1 MSWPSWSEDEIY
13 NVSSESCQNQ
23 GEQQESLTAIAT
35 PQARSPPSFPRPQH
49 LSYLNPTPATAYHK
63 RAATDNRS
71 KIAAEVFMKLQRIVS
86 FATLAIS
93 ILTLVLVLRRPAPLS
108 PAAAPAV
115 AAANAQSFQEKV
127 NQLAQPKP
135 AGQGESEVRINSGE
149 LSAALAQAAGV
160 LATPTPANAS
170 SSATSGTTSAGPAIE
185 FPGAVP
191 NVKDYQVSM
200 DGDLVRGQFL
210 TQIAGKDVYLTLA
223 GHLGA
228 KDGYATFD
236 ATEVKVGDLSVPASL
251 VNEVLQKKLA
261 EQRDQ
266 LKLPNNVKDLRVE
279 NGEMVFVE
287 K

>member
-1 MSWPSWSEDEIY
+1 
-13 NVSSESCQNQ
+13 V
-23 GEQQESLTAIAT
+23 
-35 PQARSPPSFPRPQH
+35 
-49 LSYLNPTPATAYHK
+49 
-63 RAATDNRS
+63 
-71 KIAAEVFMKLQRIVS
+71 KLQRIIGFV
-86 FATLAIS
+86 TLAIS
-93 ILTLVLVLRRPAPLS
+93 IVTLVLVLKRPAPLA
-108 PAAAPAV
+108 PVAAPAA

-127 NQLAQPKP
+127 NQLAQPKVP
-135 AGQGESEVRINSGE
+135 GEGESEVRMNSGE

-160 LATPTPANAS
+160 MPTATPAPANL
-170 SSATSGTTSAGPAIE
+170 SGNPPTNPSPANGAME

-191 NVKDYQVSM
+191 NIKDYQVSM
-200 DGDLVRGQFL
+200 DGDIVRGQFL

-223 GHLGA
+223 GHLGS

-266 LKLPNNVKDLRVE
+266 LKLPNNVKDIKVE
-279 NGEMVFVE
+279 NGELVFVE

>member
-1 MSWPSWSEDEIY
+1 
-13 NVSSESCQNQ
+13 V
-23 GEQQESLTAIAT
+23 
-35 PQARSPPSFPRPQH
+35 
-49 LSYLNPTPATAYHK
+49 
-63 RAATDNRS
+63 
-71 KIAAEVFMKLQRIVS
+71 KLQRIIS

-93 ILTLVLVLRRPAPLS
+93 ILTLVLVLRRPAPLA
-108 PAAAPAV
+108 PVAAPAA

-127 NQLAQPKP
+127 NRLAQPRVS
-135 AGQGESEVRINSGE
+135 GEGESEIRMNSGE
-149 LSAALAQAAGV
+149 LSAALAQAAG
-160 LATPTPANAS
+160 LMPSPAPANTSTSAPS
-170 SSATSGTTSAGPAIE
+170 SSSPASGAME

-191 NVKDYQVSM
+191 NIKDYQVSI
-200 DGDLVRGQFL
+200 DGDIVRGQFL

-223 GHLGA
+223 GHLGS

-266 LKLPNNVKDLRVE
+266 LKLPNNVKDLKVE
-279 NGEMVFVE
+279 NGELVFVE

>member
-1 MSWPSWSEDEIY
+1 
-13 NVSSESCQNQ
+13 V
-23 GEQQESLTAIAT
+23 
-35 PQARSPPSFPRPQH
+35 
-49 LSYLNPTPATAYHK
+49 
-63 RAATDNRS
+63 
-71 KIAAEVFMKLQRIVS
+71 KLQRIIS

-93 ILTLVLVLRRPAPLS
+93 ILTLVLVLKRPAPVAPVVA
-108 PAAAPAV
+108 PAA

-127 NQLAQPKP
+127 NQLAQPKV
-135 AGQGESEVRINSGE
+135 AGEGESEVRMNSGE
-149 LSAALAQAAGV
+149 LSAGLAQAAG
-160 LATPTPANAS
+160 LLPATAPAPANAS
-170 SSATSGTTSAGPAIE
+170 SGSPATNPSSANPPGASPAME

-191 NVKDYQVSM
+191 TIKDYQVSM
-200 DGDLVRGQFL
+200 DGDIVRGQFL

-251 VNEVLQKKLA
+251 VNGVLQKKLA

-266 LKLPNNVKDLRVE
+266 LKLPDNVKDLKVE
-279 NGEMVFVE
+279 NGELVFVE

>member
-1 MSWPSWSEDEIY
+1 
-13 NVSSESCQNQ
+13 V
-23 GEQQESLTAIAT
+23 
-35 PQARSPPSFPRPQH
+35 
-49 LSYLNPTPATAYHK
+49 K
-63 RAATDNRS
+63 
-71 KIAAEVFMKLQRIVS
+71 VQRIIS

-93 ILTLVLVLRRPAPLS
+93 ILTLVLVLKRPAPVA
-108 PAAAPAV
+108 PAAAPAA

-127 NQLAQPKP
+127 NRLEQPRV
-135 AGQGESEVRINSGE
+135 AGEGESEVRINAGE

-160 LATPTPANAS
+160 LPATTAAPANSSTSAS
-170 SSATSGTTSAGPAIE
+170 SSPSPAGPATE

-191 NVKDYQVSM
+191 NIKDYQVSM
-200 DGDLVRGQFL
+200 DGDIVRGQFL

-261 EQRDQ
+261 EQSDQ
-266 LKLPNNVKDLRVE
+266 LKLPNNVKDLKVE
-279 NGEMVFVE
+279 NGELVFVE